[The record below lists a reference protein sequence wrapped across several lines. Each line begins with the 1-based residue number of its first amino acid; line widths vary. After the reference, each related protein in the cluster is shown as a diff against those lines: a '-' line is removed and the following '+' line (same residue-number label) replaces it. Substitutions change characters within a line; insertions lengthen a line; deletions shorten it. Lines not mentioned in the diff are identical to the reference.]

1 MIYRPLEGEEIER
14 GWEIR
19 TQSRSKKKTKWSSR
33 QHFPRL
39 SSINGPVFPRKKE
52 RKKKGERESL
62 ISSPVRTSR
71 NNYSG
76 WLFAHSSLLRPMVYI
91 SDEVRICHKY
101 TERSSISL
109 SPWSTPRAHAV
120 GDTYGCLPPP
130 PPPPILPEL
139 LLLLLLGPIPRRGR
153 KPRSRI
159 ARNPSSC
166 IVFGAAPFKRVR
178 EFRAV
183 WHLTPEEEN

>member
-1 MIYRPLEGEEIER
+1 MRNKDAIAFEKEDEMILEA
-14 GWEIR
+14 
-19 TQSRSKKKTKWSSR
+19 TFSSFVFDKRS
-33 QHFPRL
+33 RL
-39 SSINGPVFPRKKE
+39 SSKE
-52 RKKKGERESL
+52 RKKKKRRERESL

-159 ARNPSSC
+159 ARNPSSY
-166 IVFGAAPFKRVR
+166 IVFGSVQTCPRIPSC
-178 EFRAV
+178 
-183 WHLTPEEEN
+183 LTLDPRGGELRLRKLN

>member
-1 MIYRPLEGEEIER
+1 MKRSDEGER
-14 GWEIR
+14 GGEIR
-19 TQSRSKKKTKWSSR
+19 VQSRFEKKKESSR
-33 QHFPRL
+33 RTILERAFSSFVFDKRSCRPRSERSL
-39 SSINGPVFPRKKE
+39 RRRKKRE
-52 RKKKGERESL
+52 RQRKRERAESL

-120 GDTYGCLPPP
+120 GDTYGCLCLPPP
-130 PPPPILPEL
+130 PLEL
-139 LLLLLLGPIPRRGR
+139 LLPLLLLLGPFPGTR
-153 KPRSRI
+153 P
-159 ARNPSSC
+159 
-166 IVFGAAPFKRVR
+166 
-178 EFRAV
+178 
-183 WHLTPEEEN
+183 